1 MARRTANEGAARIRA
16 NGTAT
21 RFPEDYLGYQLAR
34 ASHLVTNSLHEKF
47 AGHGISVPT
56 WRILTSA
63 LEKERTITEIGQ
75 LVLMKQ
81 SALSRALD
89 RLERDGLIIRKRSAA
104 ERRSVYIAL
113 TAKGRKQAESLR
125 ATAALHEKRIR
136 EALSARD
143 LRQLGMLLD
152 RVIAAL
158 AD

>member
-1 MARRTANEGAARIRA
+1 MAGKVRKSAALSAGDAAAAN
-16 NGTAT
+16 

-34 ASHLVTNSLHEKF
+34 ASHLVTYSLHEQF
-47 AGHGISVPT
+47 AGLGISVPT

-89 RLERDGLIIRKRSAA
+89 RLERDGLIVRKRSAS
-104 ERRSVYIAL
+104 ERRSVYIGL
-113 TAKGRKQAESLR
+113 TPKGRKQAESLR
-125 ATAALHEKRIR
+125 ATAALHEKKIR
-136 EALSARD
+136 KALSAGD
-143 LRQLGMLLD
+143 LRQLGILLD
-152 RVIAAL
+152 RIIAAL